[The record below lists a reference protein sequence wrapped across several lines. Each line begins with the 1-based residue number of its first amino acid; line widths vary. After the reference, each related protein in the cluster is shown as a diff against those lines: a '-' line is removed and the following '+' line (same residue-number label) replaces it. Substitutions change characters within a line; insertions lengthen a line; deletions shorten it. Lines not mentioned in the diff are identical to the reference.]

1 MSGFF
6 GKDREMEIWA
16 EKYRPET
23 LEDYVG
29 NDHIKDKVKRY
40 IEDDDIPH
48 LLFHSKKPGTGK
60 CLGQSEMVDVKIR
73 AFDKNERELRLP
85 VGRLFELLGVD
96 NNKYEEFQKVD
107 WDVSIKDPSGE
118 YVCINSFVKKK
129 GDVFSYQF
137 RDGTSI
143 TCDENH
149 LVKNWKAGEFQ
160 RICNV
165 QFVKTAT
172 GKKEIV
178 DKEFEGYKDVYD
190 FSLNDPHEY
199 VTSSG
204 IVCHNTSL
212 AKIIVNNINC
222 QYMYINA
229 SDENSV
235 DTMRNKIKQ
244 YASNVAINNL
254 NVIILD
260 ESDMLSPQS
269 QAALRRIM
277 EDFAQTT
284 RFILACNFVSKIVEP
299 VVSRTQS
306 FKVLPPKKS
315 EVAKKLVGILQNE
328 GIEFEKSQVGL
339 IVNQYYPDIRKVFNN
354 AQQNTIDGELVV
366 HEEDMVESS
375 YKFKL
380 LELLKDNSKNQ
391 NDLFQEIRELTASA
405 PIDSYSDV
413 YRFLFDKA
421 DEYAE
426 GHVAEVYL
434 QLAESLFEDSMTTD
448 PEITFSAC
456 IIQIIDIIR

>member
-96 NNKYEEFQKVD
+96 NNKYDEFQKVD

-118 YVCINSFVKKK
+118 YVSINSFVKKK

-165 QFVKTAT
+165 QFVKTPT
-172 GKKEIV
+172 GKKKIV
-178 DKEFEGYKDVYD
+178 DKKYEGFKDVYD
-190 FSLNDPHEY
+190 FSLDDPHEY

-222 QYMYINA
+222 QHMYINA

-260 ESDMLSPQS
+260 ECLEEGTKVTVLRNGDEIKVPIETLDDESDLVKSYD
-269 QAALRRIM
+269 L
-277 EDFAQTT
+277 E
-284 RFILACNFVSKIVEP
+284 KE
-299 VVSRTQS
+299 
-306 FKVLPPKKS
+306 KVQWRP
-315 EVAKKLVGILQNE
+315 
-328 GIEFEKSQVGL
+328 
-339 IVNQYYPDIRKVFNN
+339 FN
-354 AQQNTIDGELVV
+354 
-366 HEEDMVESS
+366 
-375 YKFKL
+375 
-380 LELLKDNSKNQ
+380 
-391 NDLFQEIRELTASA
+391 
-405 PIDSYSDV
+405 
-413 YRFLFDKA
+413 LFDKGKR
-421 DEYAE
+421 DVYEIE
-426 GHVAEVYL
+426 LGNGQEVVCTGDHKWYV
-434 QLAESLFEDSMTTD
+434 EDQKGEVKVVQTTD
-448 PEITFSAC
+448 LKDYNHILSP
-456 IIQIIDIIR
+456 

>member
-1 MSGFF
+1 
-6 GKDREMEIWA
+6 MEIWA

-23 LEDYVG
+23 LEGYVG
-29 NDHIKDKVKRY
+29 NDHIKDKVERH

-60 CLGQSEMVDVKIR
+60 
-73 AFDKNERELRLP
+73 
-85 VGRLFELLGVD
+85 
-96 NNKYEEFQKVD
+96 
-107 WDVSIKDPSGE
+107 
-118 YVCINSFVKKK
+118 
-129 GDVFSYQF
+129 
-137 RDGTSI
+137 
-143 TCDENH
+143 
-149 LVKNWKAGEFQ
+149 
-160 RICNV
+160 
-165 QFVKTAT
+165 
-172 GKKEIV
+172 
-178 DKEFEGYKDVYD
+178 
-190 FSLNDPHEY
+190 
-199 VTSSG
+199 
-204 IVCHNTSL
+204 TSL
-212 AKIIVNNINC
+212 AKIIVNNIDC

-260 ESDMLSPQS
+260 EADHLSPQS
-269 QAALRRIM
+269 LAALRRIM

-284 RFILACNFVSKIVEP
+284 RFILCANFVNKIINP
-299 VVSRTQS
+299 VISRTQS
-306 FKVLPPKKS
+306 YKVLPPKKS

-328 GIEFEKSQVGL
+328 GVKFEKSQVGL
-339 IVNQYYPDIRKVFNN
+339 IVNQYYPDIRKVLNN
-354 AQQNTIDGELVV
+354 AQQNTIDDELVV
-366 HEEDMVESS
+366 REEDMVESS

-380 LELLKDNSKNQ
+380 LELLKDSSKSQ
-391 NDLFQEIRELTASA
+391 NDLFKKIRVLTASA